1 MDKSHKIIYIIYISI
16 WILMAINP
24 RYPEDWFLENILVFI
39 FFPFVIW
46 MDMKYNYTFL
56 SMILILIF
64 SSFHALGAHY
74 TYAEMIYFDY
84 ITHFFGFER
93 NHFDRVV
100 HFLFGLLL
108 FRILFE
114 MIVPSVT
121 SVKTALFF
129 TFSLIVSISIL
140 YEILEWLVVLSLYPE
155 LSIAF
160 LGSQGDIWDAQ
171 KDSFAAI
178 IGALLNILFYKNY
191 IRLWESKKYNE
202 FFK

>member
-1 MDKSHKIIYIIYISI
+1 
-16 WILMAINP
+16 MAINP